1 MKLKELL
8 RLIESNQKILINHGP
23 YAEEFRGLK
32 RHINIHASDM
42 LERDVDCIYLDQ
54 DIYTKDFLKI
64 RIKKGG
70 KHESD

>member
-1 MKLKELL
+1 MKLEELL
-8 RLIESNQKILINHGP
+8 RLVESNQKILINHGP

-32 RHINIHASDM
+32 RHINKHASDI

-54 DIYTKDFLKI
+54 DIYTRDFLKI